1 MRVRNLRFSLMA
13 FAALVATPAFATCN
27 DPAWDTATVMARL
40 GAAVPLAEGQSL
52 DRGTTAGLTVSL
64 APVSGVPFDVPPE
77 RPPRNPD
84 PRGAVLHFDA
94 GTAGTYGV
102 ALSARAWIDV
112 VQDGKYLAPVAFVN
126 FMDCADLHK
135 IVAFDIGTGP
145 FTLQLSD
152 ATAPSVSIA
161 LTRAP

>member
-1 MRVRNLRFSLMA
+1 MRGTRITLLLSALAVLT
-13 FAALVATPAFATCN
+13 AAPAFATCD

-40 GAAVPLAEGQSL
+40 AAAVSVAAGQSL

-94 GTAGTYGV
+94 GTAGTYRI

-112 VQDGKYLAPVAFVN
+112 VQDGKYLAPVAFVD

-135 IVAFDIGTGP
+135 IVAFEVGAGP

-152 ATAPSVSIA
+152 ATAPSVTIA

>member
-1 MRVRNLRFSLMA
+1 MRVRNLRFSLMV
-13 FAALVATPAFATCN
+13 FAALVAPPAFATCD

-40 GAAVPLAEGQSL
+40 GAAVPLAAGQPL
-52 DRGTTAGLTVSL
+52 DRGANSGLTISL

-77 RPPRNPD
+77 RPPRNSD

-94 GTAGTYGV
+94 GAAGTYRI
-102 ALSARAWIDV
+102 ALSARAWVDV
-112 VQDGKYLAPVAFVN
+112 VQDGKYLAPVAFVD

-135 IVAFDIGTGP
+135 IVAFEVGAGP

-152 ATAPSVSIA
+152 ATAPSIA
-161 LTRAP
+161 AAITPAP